1 MSSRRA
7 WVRLVSPVEKTFVG
21 PVAEGGGESIVS
33 RREAL
38 SRALSSVKFGDEG
51 DKGVIGRGLSG
62 EGVLGMERNGGGL
75 GLLSLRKA
83 PSMMMFVVGCV
94 STRVSMEKDVEED
107 IRRMGVG
114 MMLCC
119 VWVWASFVGTRERA
133 GGRSGERRGRG
144 GEFEESGPLGEA
156 VCTRGER
163 GRSSRPC
170 EP

>member
-1 MSSRRA
+1 
-7 WVRLVSPVEKTFVG
+7 VSPVERTFGG
-21 PVAEGGGESIVS
+21 PVAEGGGESVGS
-33 RREAL
+33 RMEGL
-38 SRALSSVKFGDEG
+38 SRVLSSVKFGDEG

-62 EGVLGMERNGGGL
+62 EGVRGMERNGGGL
-75 GLLSLRKA
+75 GLSLRKA

-114 MMLCC
+114 MLLCC

-133 GGRSGERRGRG
+133 GGRSGERTGRG
-144 GEFEESGPLGEA
+144 GDFEESGPLGVGEA

>member
-1 MSSRRA
+1 M
-7 WVRLVSPVEKTFVG
+7 
-21 PVAEGGGESIVS
+21 AEGGGESIVS
-33 RREAL
+33 RMEGL
-38 SRALSSVKFGDEG
+38 SRILSSVKFGDEG

-62 EGVLGMERNGGGL
+62 EGVRGMDRNGVGL
-75 GLLSLRKA
+75 GLSLRKA

-114 MMLCC
+114 MSLLLLLCC

-133 GGRSGERRGRG
+133 GGRSGERTGRG
-144 GEFEESGPLGEA
+144 GDFEESGPLGEA

-163 GRSSRPC
+163 GRSPRPC
-170 EP
+170 CEPWP